1 MSRQNTSFSGEFELD
16 SPELAGLITYPRFAK
31 AAYAQRIHEMKSLGV
46 NSLILGDGN
55 STINGYSI
63 CGKGCVGLVFRARTP
78 DGIVALKVL
87 RTDADRPSM
96 EQESRLHQVANGVG
110 VGPQYL
116 GHTSNMV
123 AMEFIAGSSIIDWVR
138 TTTREQ
144 FRKVARS
151 VLEQCYM
158 LDKAGLDHGELS
170 RLGRHVIVSH
180 QSRPCI
186 VDFESAST
194 GRRTVNVSSA
204 AQSLFLYGSVAAQTS
219 KIRQHI
225 NTDKAILAIRKY
237 KNARSRE
244 SFDEVIES
252 LAI

>member
-1 MSRQNTSFSGEFELD
+1 LSRQNTSFSGEFELD
-16 SPELAGLITYPRFAK
+16 SPELAGLITYPRFVK
-31 AAYAQRIHEMKSLGV
+31 AAYIQRIHEMKSLGV

-63 CGKGCVGLVFRARTP
+63 CGKGCAGLVFRARTA

-87 RTDADRPSM
+87 RTDADRPSV
-96 EQESRLHQVANGVG
+96 EQESRLHQIANSAG

-116 GHTSNMV
+116 GHTSNLI

-138 TTTREQ
+138 TATQEQ

-158 LDKAGLDHGELS
+158 LDKAEIDHGELS

-180 QSRPCI
+180 QGEPFI

-204 AQSLFLYGSVAAQTS
+204 SQSLFLYGSVAAQTS
-219 KIRQHI
+219 KIRQQI
-225 NTDKAILAIRKY
+225 DTNEAILAIRKY
-237 KNARSRE
+237 KKARSRE
-244 SFDEVIES
+244 SFDELIET
-252 LAI
+252 LAT